1 MKSFII
7 LKKLYILILF
17 SLFSNLYANK
27 TYITMGVDIDL
38 SVNCNENV
46 IEKIG
51 KVLPKPGI
59 YLGFNSFKEESNIGF
74 HFDGNILV
82 SSKNENLNLAFSTLL
97 GPAFL
102 IGNESGFLISP
113 GISLGF
119 MLGGTNDS
127 TTKNTIGEFF
137 AGIGSIFTYFFN
149 SGFSIG
155 LNFNYYPLTFVHYSI
170 TENNKTTKF
179 EDFENSF
186 TVGIMFGYTDWYR

>member
-74 HFDGNILV
+74 HFDGNIFV
-82 SSKNENLNLAFSTLL
+82 KTIKGEWLL
-97 GPAFL
+97 DKINPVEVEICSDIVDDTMDVYMTNCRDGLL
-102 IGNESGFLISP
+102 I
-113 GISLGF
+113 
-119 MLGGTNDS
+119 
-127 TTKNTIGEFF
+127 
-137 AGIGSIFTYFFN
+137 
-149 SGFSIG
+149 
-155 LNFNYYPLTFVHYSI
+155 
-170 TENNKTTKF
+170 
-179 EDFENSF
+179 DFEKH
-186 TVGIMFGYTDWYR
+186 GIMNSLDHPTVPDIFLYTLSMKEA